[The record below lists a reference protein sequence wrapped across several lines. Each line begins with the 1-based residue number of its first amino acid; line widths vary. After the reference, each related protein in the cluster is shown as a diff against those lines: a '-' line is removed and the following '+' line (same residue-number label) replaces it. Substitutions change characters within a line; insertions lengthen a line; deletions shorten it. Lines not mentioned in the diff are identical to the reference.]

1 MQHTIEIIDDLMCL
15 MDEDG
20 NGIDGHLLVDYRDAE
35 RQIKTWAAEYTID
48 VGEACQRVGEYF
60 AACQ

>member
-20 NGIDGHLLVDYRDAE
+20 NGVDGHLLVGLRDAK
-35 RQIKTWAAEYTID
+35 RQIQTWAAEYTID
-48 VGEACQRVGEYF
+48 IAEAYRRVSEYF
-60 AACQ
+60 AACR